1 MTIFIYKMLYKK
13 IVLLSLLLLYH
24 SGHIIGQ
31 YQEEII
37 TFKSAN
43 PFSLNDIIDN
53 LDNQEEQEV
62 FGKLTIPEDTSNHN
76 NKYPLVIG
84 VAGSLG
90 WSDHHYEYLEMYREM
105 GIATF
110 ELNSF
115 KSRDITSTVGSQI
128 EVTIASMI
136 LDAYRAFEKL
146 ANHPRIDKERVSITG
161 WSLGGGVTL
170 FSAWMPLKNI
180 INKNLKFKSHLAYY
194 PPCFIEPEN
203 MEFSDSKIHILIGD
217 LDNWTPSLPCENL
230 VNKLQKNTDIDI
242 TVYKNSHHSFDRNS
256 PVIRNEEAYNF
267 SSCLFKMTDDGKILM
282 NYLNIPMS
290 NPTLQK
296 IGFLFCVERG
306 VDYGG
311 NPTSRKKSFEFSE
324 EFIRKTLLE

>member
-1 MTIFIYKMLYKK
+1 MLYKK
-13 IVLLSLLLLYH
+13 TLFLSLLFLYQSDH
-24 SGHIIGQ
+24 VIGQ

-62 FGKLTIPEDTSNHN
+62 FGKLTIPEDTSNLD

-115 KSRDITSTVGSQI
+115 KSRNITSTVGSQI

-146 ANHPRIDKERVSITG
+146 ASHPRIDKERVSITG

-194 PPCFIEPEN
+194 PPCFIEPKN
-203 MEFSDSKIHILIGD
+203 MEFSDSKIHILIGE

-230 VNKLQKNTDIDI
+230 VNKLKKNTDINI
-242 TVYKNSHHSFDRNS
+242 TVYKNSHHSFDRDS

-267 SSCLFKMTDDGKILM
+267 SNCLFKMTDDGKILM

-311 NPTSRKKSFEFSE
+311 NPTSRKKSFEFAKD
-324 EFIRKTLLE
+324 FMRKTLVE

>member
-1 MTIFIYKMLYKK
+1 MLYKK
-13 IVLLSLLLLYH
+13 TLFLSLLFLYQSDH
-24 SGHIIGQ
+24 LIGQ
-31 YQEEII
+31 YQQEII

-62 FGKLTIPEDTSNHN
+62 FGKLTIPEDTSNLD

-115 KSRDITSTVGSQI
+115 KSRNITSTVGSQI

-146 ANHPRIDKERVSITG
+146 ASHPRIDKERVSITG

-170 FSAWMPLKNI
+170 FCVDA
-180 INKNLKFKSHLAYY
+180 FKKYY
-194 PPCFIEPEN
+194 
-203 MEFSDSKIHILIGD
+203 K
-217 LDNWTPSLPCENL
+217 
-230 VNKLQKNTDIDI
+230 
-242 TVYKNSHHSFDRNS
+242 
-256 PVIRNEEAYNF
+256 
-267 SSCLFKMTDDGKILM
+267 
-282 NYLNIPMS
+282 
-290 NPTLQK
+290 
-296 IGFLFCVERG
+296 
-306 VDYGG
+306 
-311 NPTSRKKSFEFSE
+311 
-324 EFIRKTLLE
+324 

>member
-1 MTIFIYKMLYKK
+1 MLYKK
-13 IVLLSLLLLYH
+13 TLFLSLLFLYQSDH
-24 SGHIIGQ
+24 LIGQ
-31 YQEEII
+31 YQQEII

-62 FGKLTIPEDTSNHN
+62 FGKLTIPEDTSNLD

-90 WSDHHYEYLEMYREM
+90 WSDHHYEYLKMYREM

-115 KSRDITSTVGSQI
+115 KSRNITSTVGSQI

-146 ANHPRIDKERVSITG
+146 ASHPRIDKERVSITG

-194 PPCFIEPEN
+194 PPCFIEPKN
-203 MEFSDSKIHILIGD
+203 MEFSDSKIHILIGE
-217 LDNWTPSLPCENL
+217 LDNWTPSIPCENL
-230 VNKLQKNTDIDI
+230 VNKLKKNTDINI

-267 SSCLFKMTDDGKILM
+267 SNCLFKMTDDGKILM

-311 NPTSRKKSFEFSE
+311 NPTSRKKSFEFAKD
-324 EFIRKTLLE
+324 FMRKTLVE